1 MVLPAVTSLQY
12 MRAKILTLSCL
23 LWPLLQAAAAPADT
37 LQYKLGLAN
46 TGILNHTRLTNAYT
60 ISNTVKFSVK
70 GRKTELD
77 AGANYTYGVTDNEL
91 VNNDVTANL
100 SGNRYVFADRR
111 YYIWA
116 IGAYESSYSLGV
128 ASRTQA
134 GAGVAWSPIDSP
146 RAYVNFSE
154 GVLVENSNIKQSDN
168 TTITQQTL
176 RNSFRFRFRFA
187 SAENRVVFEGT
198 NSIQNSFKDFNDYI
212 LRLNNSLTVK
222 VYKGV
227 GLTAAAA
234 YNKVTATDREN
245 LLLTL
250 GFKVD
255 YVF

>member
-1 MVLPAVTSLQY
+1 LFPGFCTAF
-12 MRAKILTLSCL
+12 
-23 LWPLLQAAAAPADT
+23 AAPSDT

-60 ISNTVKFSVK
+60 LSNTLRFGVK

-111 YYIWA
+111 FYIWGL
-116 IGAYESSYSLGV
+116 GAYESSYSLGV
-128 ASRTQA
+128 ASRTQT
-134 GAGVAWSPIDSP
+134 GIGIAWSPIDSP

-154 GVLVENSNIKQSDN
+154 GVLVENSNIKQPDN
-168 TTITQQTL
+168 STSTQQTL

-187 SAENRVVFEGT
+187 SANAAVVFEGT
-198 NSIQNSFKDFNDYI
+198 NSIQNSFEDFNDYL
-212 LRLNNSLTVK
+212 LRFNNSLTIK

-234 YNKVTATDREN
+234 YNKVTATNREN